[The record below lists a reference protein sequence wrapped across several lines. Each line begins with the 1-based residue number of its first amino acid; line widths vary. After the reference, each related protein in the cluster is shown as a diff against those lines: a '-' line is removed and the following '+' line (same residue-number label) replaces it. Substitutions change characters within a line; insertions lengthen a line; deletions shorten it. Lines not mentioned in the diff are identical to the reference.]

1 MNNLVLQGERLKV
14 VGELK
19 TEMFRTYGILELVVE
34 IPACHMNVT
43 AKNNA
48 LISETAYLKRYTLPF
63 AFRQRT
69 ER

>member
-1 MNNLVLQGERLKV
+1 
-14 VGELK
+14 
-19 TEMFRTYGILELVVE
+19 MFRTYGTLELVVE
-34 IPACHMNVT
+34 IPARHMNVT

-48 LISETAYLKRYTLPF
+48 LISETAYLKRYPLSF